1 MFADFMA
8 NTWYVSTVIGVV
20 AGAVGF
26 FVVLRGSSFVAH
38 AVPKSAFAGAAGA
51 SLLGVPTTGGLAAF
65 ALLGA
70 LSIGWLGKR
79 GRHDVV
85 TALSIV
91 LMLGAGA
98 LFLSWS
104 DQYAPEVFSL
114 LFGNILGVSHSELLT
129 TIALGALSLATLA
142 CVYRPLLLT
151 SVAPE
156 IAVVRGVRPGRVELV
171 FLVLVA
177 LVTTSAVPVV
187 GALLMFSLMIG
198 PAAAARSLTTNPL
211 AGIAAAAVLSL
222 LTIWVSIAASFY
234 SDWPVGFFV
243 GAFTAFDYVAA
254 RALSALLM
262 RRSPAPA
269 PLRP

>member
-1 MFADFMA
+1 MFATFMA
-8 NTWYVSTVIGVV
+8 NTWWVSTVVGVV
-20 AGAVGF
+20 AGVVGF
-26 FVVLRGSSFVAH
+26 FVVLRSSSFVAH

-51 SLLGVPTTGGLAAF
+51 SLLGVSTTAGLAAF

-70 LSIGWLGKR
+70 LSIGWLGRR

-104 DQYAPEVFSL
+104 DQYAPAVFSL
-114 LFGNILGVSHSELLT
+114 LFGNILGVTSAELLT
-129 TIALGALSLATLA
+129 TVALGVLTLA
-142 CVYRPLLLT
+142 MLAAIYRPLLLT

-156 IAVVRGVRPGRVELV
+156 IAVVRGVRPRRVELA

-177 LVTTSAVPVV
+177 LVTTTAVPVV

-198 PAAAARSLTTNPL
+198 PAAAARSLTSSPPAGVAL
-211 AGIAAAAVLSL
+211 AALLSL
-222 LTIWVSIAASFY
+222 VTIWASIAASFY
-234 SDWPVGFFV
+234 SDWPIGFFV
-243 GAFTAFDYVAA
+243 GVFAAFDYIAA
-254 RALSALLM
+254 RAVSAIIS
-262 RRSPAPA
+262 RRVSAPA
-269 PLRP
+269 PVRA